1 MAKTL
6 KGGMVPGCCCL
17 PADLWL
23 LRGATKHW
31 DKWTGNEKNKLQNI
45 CCLLL
50 HNISSFLHNIWQCY
64 NASTSYD
71 NYSTTLI
78 CCVIITQH
86 IQNSYTAYQYT
97 TQHIKQ
103 SYTTNGFILSSH
115 NIYKV
120 LTQYISLACNIWNI
134 ITQHIASLYNYK
146 KYTEFLHNISVH
158 YATYEITLHD
168 IWFHFNTKHGHMV
181 LFLCI

>member
-1 MAKTL
+1 MFVNQQYDIYIKSFTQLLGRGWDSTWPATAGWRMAKTL

-45 CCLLL
+45 CCLFL

-103 SYTTNGFILSSH
+103 SYTTNGFIL
-115 NIYKV
+115 
-120 LTQYISLACNIWNI
+120 
-134 ITQHIASLYNYK
+134 
-146 KYTEFLHNISVH
+146 
-158 YATYEITLHD
+158 
-168 IWFHFNTKHGHMV
+168 
-181 LFLCI
+181 